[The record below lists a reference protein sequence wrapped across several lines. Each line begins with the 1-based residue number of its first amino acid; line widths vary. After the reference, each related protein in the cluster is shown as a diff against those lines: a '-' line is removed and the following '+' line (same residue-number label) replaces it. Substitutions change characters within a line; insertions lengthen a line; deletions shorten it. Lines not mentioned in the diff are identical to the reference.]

1 MNNVSNNPINDR
13 GVAAAYQTTNTA
25 STNSRSG
32 GRGLCNAVASLCSA
46 LHKQITTRSPADA
59 RTQNQP
65 VNTTLNDLGS
75 LIVKPFKGIATGF
88 QIVKRDHALRHNAS
102 NPIGQTNTAKRSS
115 AASGTP
121 NRPFN
126 VSWEGL
132 VGGVERLDFITPFL
146 VFSLFNN

>member
-1 MNNVSNNPINDR
+1 MNNVANNPIHNR
-13 GVAAAYQTTNTA
+13 GVAAANQTTN
-25 STNSRSG
+25 STNANSRSG

-88 QIVKRDHALRHNAS
+88 QIVKRDHALRDNAS
-102 NPIGQTNTAKRSS
+102 NPIGQTNTARRSP
-115 AASGTP
+115 AVAGTQ

-126 VSWEGL
+126 ATWEGL
-132 VGGVERLDFITPFL
+132 VGGVEKVDFITPFL